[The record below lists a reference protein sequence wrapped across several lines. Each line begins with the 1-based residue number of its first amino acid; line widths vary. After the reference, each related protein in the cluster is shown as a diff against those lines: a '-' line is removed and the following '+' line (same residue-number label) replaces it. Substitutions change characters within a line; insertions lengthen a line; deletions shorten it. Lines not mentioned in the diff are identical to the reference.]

1 MGLLFLFTLIVFTML
16 YLDLVAKT
24 DDFDDLKLGERQAA
38 LLRTAQEGERTLLY
52 TDIAA
57 RYAYEI
63 AVFKTAQQWY
73 TLDEDASDCGSYR
86 GAPVLYGQQ
95 DCMEYLDTL
104 ERAVKVTASTYFN
117 AALNRYFAAYEEK
130 EDVSLLY
137 DNYDLSFEKGLVIG
151 KPSQEIILPVFSKT
165 SVEVVEEMEINPYTG
180 AKMLFTQWPVASDV
194 REIDSCFGYR
204 NIDYGTKFHPGI
216 DIDAKGHVPILSIDA
231 GTVTTVEPERWGRV
245 IVDHGNGISSEY
257 LHLDTVTVAEGDA
270 VNAGNQI
277 GTSGGRGD
285 NKKTGKKGSNAYD
298 EHLHLGIIDT
308 NVDKTLIDQ
317 WGHQGVIAEKFVNP
331 LCYFADKET
340 LGYSI
345 VQTLGCTEYGGAYK
359 FCEQYSKDTGITV
372 VEEEYVASASTEAM
386 LSSIDALYG
395 KIIESAV
402 TDTTISKALVI
413 ALIAQESSGNPNI
426 INKKSGATGLMQFTR
441 STAYQYGLC
450 DKRYCTG
457 TDERTNPEKAI
468 PAGVALLQDKMKD
481 FSGYSDKVAF
491 VLAAY
496 NAGEGFIKKAIQ
508 KTGKSNPLWPEVKL
522 EITENLVAEI
532 YSKEFGRNSEAY
544 KTNFGTTE
552 LRNKKVE
559 EIQNYGASIMNY
571 YYAYLKSQEEKKTT

>member
-1 MGLLFLFTLIVFTML
+1 MGLLFVFTLIIFSML
-16 YLDLVAKT
+16 YVDLVAKT
-24 DDFDDLKLGERQAA
+24 DVFDDLKLGERQAA
-38 LLRTAQEGERTLLY
+38 LLRTAQDGERTLLY

-73 TLDEDASDCGSYR
+73 TLDEDASGCGSYR

-104 ERAVKVTASTYFN
+104 ERAVKDTLSTYFN
-117 AALNRYFAAYEEK
+117 TALNRYFAAYEEK

-137 DNYDLSFEKGLVIG
+137 DNYDLSFEKELVIG

-216 DIDAKGHVPILSIDA
+216 DIDAKGHVPILGIGA
-231 GTVTTVEPERWGRV
+231 GTVTTIEPERWGRV

-257 LHLDTVTVAEGDA
+257 LHLDTVTVAVGDT
-270 VNAGNQI
+270 VKAGDQI

-285 NKKTGKKGSNAYD
+285 NKKTGKKGPNAYN

-308 NVDKTLIDQ
+308 NVDKTLVDQ
-317 WGHQGVIAEKFVNP
+317 WGYHGVIAEKFVNP

-340 LGYSI
+340 LRYGI

-359 FCEQYSKDTGITV
+359 FCEQYRKDTGITV

-386 LSSIDALYG
+386 LFSIDAHYG
-395 KIIESAV
+395 NIIEDAV
-402 TDTTISKALVI
+402 AGTEISKALVI
-413 ALIAQESSGNPNI
+413 AVIAQESSGNPNAV
-426 INKKSGATGLMQFTR
+426 SSTGCAGLMQFCGD
-441 STAYQYGLC
+441 TAKKYGLSLE
-450 DKRYCTG
+450 DRLI
-457 TDERTNPEKAI
+457 PEKAI
-468 PAGVALLQDKMKD
+468 PAGVALLQDNMKS
-481 FSGYSDKVAF
+481 FSSYSDKNAF
-491 VLAAY
+491 ALAAY
-496 NAGEGFIKKAIQ
+496 NGGPALITAAIKA
-508 KTGKSNPLWPEVKL
+508 TGKNDPSWEEVKA
-522 EITENLVAEI
+522 EITQERIAEI
-532 YSKEFGRNSEAY
+532 YGKYYSSDTYEEH
-544 KTNFGTTE
+544 FGTKE
-552 LRNKKVE
+552 KRNKKVQE
-559 EIQNYGASIMNY
+559 VRNYVTPIMNY
-571 YYAYLKSQEEKKTT
+571 FYAYLKIEKEKKQV

>member
-73 TLDEDASDCGSYR
+73 TLDEDASGCGSYR
-86 GAPVLYGQQ
+86 GTPVLYGQQ

-104 ERAVKVTASTYFN
+104 ERAVKETVSTYFN
-117 AALNRYFAAYEEK
+117 TALNRYFAAYEEK
-130 EDVSLLY
+130 EDVPLLY

-151 KPSQEIILPVFSKT
+151 KPSQDLILAVFSKT
-165 SVEVVEEMEINPYTG
+165 SEAVVEEIEINPYTG

-216 DIDAKGHVPILSIDA
+216 DIDAKGHVPILSIGA
-231 GTVTTVEPERWGRV
+231 GTVTTLEPERWGRV

-257 LHLDTVTVAEGDA
+257 LHLNTVTVAVGDA
-270 VNAGNQI
+270 VNAGDQI

-285 NKKTGKKGSNAYD
+285 NKKTGKKGPNAYD
-298 EHLHLGIIDT
+298 EHLHFGIIDT
-308 NVDKTLIDQ
+308 NVDKTLVDQ
-317 WGHQGVIAEKFVNP
+317 WGHQGVIVEKFVNP

-372 VEEEYVASASTEAM
+372 VDEEYVASASTEAM

-395 KIIESAV
+395 KMIESAV

-413 ALIAQESSGNPNI
+413 AVIAQESSGNPNAV
-426 INKKSGATGLMQFTR
+426 SSTGCAGLMQFCASSAKEYDLSLEDR
-441 STAYQYGLC
+441 FV
-450 DKRYCTG
+450 
-457 TDERTNPEKAI
+457 PEKAI
-468 PAGVALLQDKMKD
+468 PAGVALLQDNMKS
-481 FSGYSDKVAF
+481 FLSYSDKDAF
-491 VLAAY
+491 ALAAY
-496 NAGEGFIKKAIQ
+496 NGGTTIVKKAIAA
-508 KTGKSNPLWPEVKL
+508 TGKSNPPWTEVQKAL
-522 EITENLVAEI
+522 TEDLIAEV
-532 YSKEFGRNSEAY
+532 YQDSFSSSSYEKY
-544 KTNFGTTE
+544 FGTTE
-552 LRNKKVE
+552 KRNRKVR
-559 EIQNYGASIMNY
+559 EIRQYADHVRTY
-571 YYAYLKSQEEKKTT
+571 YTAYLKLQEEKKTT